1 MRFMIYGFGIV
12 AQSLIK
18 ILIKENIAEMSDI
31 LIAECNEKN
40 IEEFLRL
47 GGNKENIL
55 NITVKR
61 DNMSELF
68 DRLRENDFLIALCG
82 DTDYVYLLEESV
94 KRKIHFVS
102 AADGAFPENRDD
114 NVPEPVANIRKYK
127 AIREKYRMF
136 SDIGAVPTCV
146 LEFGMNPG
154 MISIFTKRALEDI
167 VAKDSG
173 DFVKKN
179 RSSLEK
185 LIREKKYAEL
195 SYRLKVRKI
204 MLSDYDNLTF
214 SVPYKDGKKYSPWNI
229 SGMFEEFLGNSTE
242 ILGSFDSPKG
252 WDFCYYDRETG
263 YIKYN
268 SHSIVNEKEGLA
280 PSGTFSGF
288 LMNHEELLTLSE
300 YYSFYDES
308 GLIYRPGIRFIY
320 KPNDYTVRSGMRI
333 YETGEDL
340 EDYLLT
346 GDMILA
352 NGEAVG
358 VLLEGDNF
366 SPIYVGNYL
375 DKKDV
380 GNESPTI
387 LQVSASMYAAI
398 AYILNHPY
406 SGVLFAEEPDTSE
419 MMDCA
424 KKYLIDFTETVK
436 EKRG

>member
-31 LIAECNEKN
+31 LIAECNEKKF
-40 IEEFLRL
+40 EEFLRL

-102 AADGAFPENRDD
+102 AADGAFPEDRDD

-127 AIREKYRMF
+127 AIRGKYRMF
-136 SDIGAVPTCV
+136 SDSGAVPTCV

-229 SGMFEEFLGNSTE
+229 SGMFEEFLGKSAE

-268 SHSIVNEKEGLA
+268 IHSIVNEKEGLA

-346 GDMILA
+346 GDMISA

-406 SGVLFAEEPDTSE
+406 SGVLFAEEPNTSE